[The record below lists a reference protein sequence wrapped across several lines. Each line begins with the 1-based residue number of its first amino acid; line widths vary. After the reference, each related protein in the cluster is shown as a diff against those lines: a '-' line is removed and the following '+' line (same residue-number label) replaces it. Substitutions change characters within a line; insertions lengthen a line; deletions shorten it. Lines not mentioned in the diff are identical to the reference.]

1 MIRDLRLAA
10 RTLMQ
15 AKGWTTVV
23 VVCLALGIGANTAIF
38 TAVNGLLLRK
48 LPVEDPDTLVRLRH
62 AGRNDMATDSSD
74 YGFSGKDAHGRDI
87 RTTFSYPMYQTFVDE
102 NRTMADLFACAPL
115 GRVNVVV
122 DGQADF
128 ASAFVSTGNYYRL
141 LGITAR
147 LGRTILPEDDR
158 PGAAPV
164 AVISHRYWRSRF
176 GGDRRAID
184 KVVLVNNV
192 PVTIVGVLPPEFSGV
207 QRAVSDGHDIAVP
220 LLADLRLDTRGERLD
235 EPTRW
240 WLQIVGR
247 LKPGATVA
255 QVQAN
260 LEGVFRQTARAGM
273 DTHLAALP
281 ADKRATAVNRTR
293 TEVPHLIAGSGR
305 HGVYEPREADLRSA
319 TILSVVVV
327 LVLLLVCANVANLL
341 LSRAAVRQKELSV
354 RLSLGATRLRLI
366 RQLLTESLLLAAI
379 GGTLGIVVGY
389 WGKQLLPPPA
399 GQAPLDGAVLGFVV
413 IVTALTGVL
422 FGVVPAV
429 RATRV
434 NVSAALKETS
444 RSIAGSRSLLGKAL
458 LVAQV
463 AISLV
468 LLVGA
473 GLFLRTVANLR
484 SVDVGFNPHNLVLFR
499 ITPALNQYDETRTRA
514 LYEETLARL
523 KALPGVRAAAL
534 SHMGMLSGALNS
546 TGIFVDG
553 RTYEPGARTGN
564 TIYRLVVAPGFFETM
579 QIPLLAGRPLSERD
593 HADAPKVAII
603 NEAAARKYFPNENP
617 IGRRFGGSIEE
628 SRAFEIVGVLR
639 NVKYDS
645 VRDEA
650 PPTMYVPYMQHR
662 VPSAVFEVRTAADP
676 SSIVPA
682 IRSLVREIDPN
693 LPVMD
698 VSTQVEQIER
708 RFLQE
713 KLFARAYSLFGGLA
727 LVVAAV
733 GLFGLM
739 SYSVSRRTNEIGI
752 RIALGAQRGDVLRLV
767 MHESMALVL
776 VGMVLGVGVA
786 LVSGRFVATFLFG
799 VAPRDAVTTTVASGL
814 LAGVSAL
821 AAYLPARRA
830 SRVDPLAAL
839 RYE

>member
-1 MIRDLRLAA
+1 
-10 RTLMQ
+10 
-15 AKGWTTVV
+15 
-23 VVCLALGIGANTAIF
+23 
-38 TAVNGLLLRK
+38 
-48 LPVEDPDTLVRLRH
+48 
-62 AGRNDMATDSSD
+62 
-74 YGFSGKDAHGRDI
+74 
-87 RTTFSYPMYQTFVDE
+87 
-102 NRTMADLFACAPL
+102 
-115 GRVNVVV
+115 
-122 DGQADF
+122 
-128 ASAFVSTGNYYRL
+128 
-141 LGITAR
+141 
-147 LGRTILPEDDR
+147 
-158 PGAAPV
+158 
-164 AVISHRYWRSRF
+164 
-176 GGDRRAID
+176 
-184 KVVLVNNV
+184 
-192 PVTIVGVLPPEFSGV
+192 
-207 QRAVSDGHDIAVP
+207 
-220 LLADLRLDTRGERLD
+220 
-235 EPTRW
+235 
-240 WLQIVGR
+240 
-247 LKPGATVA
+247 
-255 QVQAN
+255 
-260 LEGVFRQTARAGM
+260 
-273 DTHLAALP
+273 
-281 ADKRATAVNRTR
+281 
-293 TEVPHLIAGSGR
+293 
-305 HGVYEPREADLRSA
+305 
-319 TILSVVVV
+319 
-327 LVLLLVCANVANLL
+327 
-341 LSRAAVRQKELSV
+341 
-354 RLSLGATRLRLI
+354 
-366 RQLLTESLLLAAI
+366 
-379 GGTLGIVVGY
+379 
-389 WGKQLLPPPA
+389 
-399 GQAPLDGAVLGFVV
+399 
-413 IVTALTGVL
+413 
-422 FGVVPAV
+422 
-429 RATRV
+429 
-434 NVSAALKETS
+434 
-444 RSIAGSRSLLGKAL
+444 
-458 LVAQV
+458 
-463 AISLV
+463 
-468 LLVGA
+468 
-473 GLFLRTVANLR
+473 
-484 SVDVGFNPHNLVLFR
+484 
-499 ITPALNQYDETRTRA
+499 
-514 LYEETLARL
+514 
-523 KALPGVRAAAL
+523 
-534 SHMGMLSGALNS
+534 
-546 TGIFVDG
+546 
-553 RTYEPGARTGN
+553 
-564 TIYRLVVAPGFFETM
+564 
-579 QIPLLAGRPLSERD
+579 
-593 HADAPKVAII
+593 VAII